1 MEEIRAVG
9 EMIIVVEAAAVDG
22 IDQSCWRDH
31 YSCLSEVQRLSMEE
45 IRAVGDII
53 IVVEAAAVDGRDKS
67 CW

>member
-45 IRAVGDII
+45 IRAGEII
-53 IVVEAAAVDGRDKS
+53 IVV
-67 CW
+67 